1 MHYII
6 TYCRTNSIVYCI
18 ARWSRC
24 ESCLIKLTVQ
34 SLQGFCNTTITSIMI
49 DLCQWRAAIGLW
61 NCRSTSKSQVHAVQ
75 TRCSK
80 EESNE
85 ISQSCLRSTTGSA
98 ATAQSGHIFAVSDE
112 SDSALNI
119 KWNESHFFATTDDDF
134 FCFFLW
140 LFLHILLL
148 LSGDI
153 ELNPGPVT
161 DVLKEGRKK
170 RVVINVMI
178 N

>member
-1 MHYII
+1 MREMLYILDKVEGWLL
-6 TYCRTNSIVYCI
+6 TYTTRLFYCRAVLLYPN
-18 ARWSRC
+18 
-24 ESCLIKLTVQ
+24 
-34 SLQGFCNTTITSIMI
+34 MI

-80 EESNE
+80 EENNE
-85 ISQSCLRSTTGSA
+85 ISHSCLRSTTGSS
-98 ATAQSGHIFAVSDE
+98 ATTQSGHIFAVSDE

-119 KWNESHFFATTDDDF
+119 KRNESHFFATTDDDF
-134 FCFFLW
+134 VCFFLW

-161 DVLKEGRKK
+161 DVLKEGRK
-170 RVVINVMI
+170 IES
-178 N
+178 

>member
-1 MHYII
+1 
-6 TYCRTNSIVYCI
+6 
-18 ARWSRC
+18 
-24 ESCLIKLTVQ
+24 
-34 SLQGFCNTTITSIMI
+34 MI

-85 ISQSCLRSTTGSA
+85 ISQSCLRSTTGSS

-134 FCFFLW
+134 VCFFLW

-153 ELNPGPVT
+153 ELNPGPIT
-161 DVLKEGRKK
+161 ANDLKEGRKN
-170 RVVINVMI
+170 RIVINVTI